1 MAVDEINDEINNE
14 IVDDTNTDE
23 EPGSETPAAET
34 PADDTPVDD
43 TPVTVSDLTVAM
55 VKNYLRV
62 DTTAD
67 DSLLALIL
75 AAAKRFCAQYTGLS
89 TSELDNYE
97 DMPLAVL
104 AVCADMYEV
113 RQVTLNGTQINPV
126 TAQILGTYS
135 TNLLPTEGGD
145 ADAEED

>member
-1 MAVDEINDEINNE
+1 M
-14 IVDDTNTDE
+14 
-23 EPGSETPAAET
+23 
-34 PADDTPVDD
+34 
-43 TPVTVSDLTVAM
+43 TVSELTLDT

-62 DTTAD
+62 DTDTD
-67 DSLLALIL
+67 NTLLSVIL
-75 AAAKRFCAQYTGLS
+75 PAAKRFCAQYTGL
-89 TSELDNYE
+89 TEEKMDMLE

-135 TNLLPTEGGD
+135 TNLLPAEGD
-145 ADAEED
+145 V

>member
-1 MAVDEINDEINNE
+1 M
-14 IVDDTNTDE
+14 
-23 EPGSETPAAET
+23 
-34 PADDTPVDD
+34 
-43 TPVTVSDLTVAM
+43 TVSELTVDN

-62 DTTAD
+62 DTDID
-67 DSLLALIL
+67 DTLLAVIL
-75 AAAKRFCAQYTGLS
+75 PAAKRFCAQYTGL
-89 TSELDNYE
+89 TIADLDDYE

-113 RQVTLNGTQINPV
+113 RQVTLNGTQLNPV

-145 ADAEED
+145 TDAEEN